1 MKTSFASFLLITFI
15 AMVVNTYA
23 QPLYCPSDP
32 EYYVMDRP
40 QIRFDDQQV
49 MLFNYRGFVCPRQY
63 SMTSF
68 THVQF
73 LPLSAP
79 DYTFNLNFLDHNTGN
94 LSGMMSQRYGIN
106 GLMREKVRI
115 PWAVIFALIHLF

>member
-1 MKTSFASFLLITFI
+1 MRFILFSVVLTSFIVLSVNSF
-15 AMVVNTYA
+15 A
-23 QPLYCPSDP
+23 QNLFSPADP
-32 EYYVMDRP
+32 EYYAMQRQ